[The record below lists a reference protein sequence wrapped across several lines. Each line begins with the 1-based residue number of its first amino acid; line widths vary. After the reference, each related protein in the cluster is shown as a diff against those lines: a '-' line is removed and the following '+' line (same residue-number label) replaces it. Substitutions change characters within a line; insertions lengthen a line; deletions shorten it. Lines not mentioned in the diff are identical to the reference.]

1 MDTSSF
7 ISSSIVQKIIMALTG
22 LFLCTFLVAHLIGN
36 LPLITMSGESA
47 RVAFNEYAAFMT
59 SNPLIK
65 VVSYLTYAAILY
77 HAFAG
82 LFMAFKN
89 KQARPISYASPKA
102 GAKGSSLASRNMGI
116 LGTLILVFIVIHM
129 SGFWYGYK
137 FGDMPVLMDVDTNAP
152 VLKKSGDAIVGG
164 VVKDGHI
171 YLNDRD
177 LGKASKDLYT
187 EVVGAFQ
194 NPIYVL
200 FYVLSMLA
208 IGFHLFHGFQ
218 SAFQS
223 LGLKNRKY
231 AGLIENGGRLFAI
244 AIPFMFAII
253 PILVYLLKDV
263 H

>member
-1 MDTSSF
+1 MDIGNF
-7 ISSSIVQKIIMALTG
+7 LSSSIIQKIVMALTG
-22 LFLCTFLVAHLIGN
+22 LFLCTFLVAHLVGN

-59 SNPLIK
+59 TNPLIM
-65 VVSYLTYAAILY
+65 VVSYFTYGAILY
-77 HAFAG
+77 HAIAG

-89 KQARPISYASPKA
+89 KQARPVSYAFPKA

-137 FGDMPVLMDVDTNAP
+137 FGDMPVLMDVETNAP
-152 VLKKSGDAIVGG
+152 ILKKSGDAIVGG

-194 NPIYVL
+194 NPLYVL
-200 FYVLSMLA
+200 FYVLSMIA

-223 LGLKNRKY
+223 LGLKNEKFG
-231 AGLIENGGRLFAI
+231 GLIDLVGRGFAI
-244 AIPFMFAII
+244 AIPFLFAII
-253 PILVYLLKDV
+253 PILVYLFKDI